1 MSVKERLRVEIFSQ
15 VNKGDLTLAAA
26 AVRLNLSY
34 RQAKRIKS
42 RYLKDGD
49 AGLIHT
55 LRGRSSNHQ
64 SDDAV
69 RSAVLK
75 LYRSRYAGFGPT
87 LACEYLKKDGREVS
101 HDALGRWLREEG
113 LFEKRRRR
121 GKHRLRRPRRKR
133 AGELVQDGWF
143 LA

>member
-55 LRGRSSNHQ
+55 LRGR
-64 SDDAV
+64 V
-69 RSAVLK
+69 
-75 LYRSRYAGFGPT
+75 
-87 LACEYLKKDGREVS
+87 
-101 HDALGRWLREEG
+101 
-113 LFEKRRRR
+113 
-121 GKHRLRRPRRKR
+121 
-133 AGELVQDGWF
+133 
-143 LA
+143 